1 MNGQMVLDKIM
12 DTYRPNFDVEEPYE
26 FHGEVY
32 DAYAGF
38 SMTSAKYVLVK
49 RAELWRAHCF
59 EHAFFQCREEI
70 HAGDLLRFQ
79 EQLLEHMEPELGR
92 GGEAEPVKDHMY
104 TYLTGVF
111 VSEKAVSPET
121 LQTLKKLKFRK
132 NYRFA
137 VRGFSEERL
146 VLLDMENRR
155 IYGNPAAKD
164 LIKGYK
170 KMVTFQYP
178 HS

>member
-1 MNGQMVLDKIM
+1 
-12 DTYRPNFDVEEPYE
+12 
-26 FHGEVY
+26 
-32 DAYAGF
+32 
-38 SMTSAKYVLVK
+38 
-49 RAELWRAHCF
+49 
-59 EHAFFQCREEI
+59 
-70 HAGDLLRFQ
+70 
-79 EQLLEHMEPELGR
+79 
-92 GGEAEPVKDHMY
+92 
-104 TYLTGVF
+104 
-111 VSEKAVSPET
+111 
-121 LQTLKKLKFRK
+121 
-132 NYRFA
+132 

>member
-1 MNGQMVLDKIM
+1 
-12 DTYRPNFDVEEPYE
+12 
-26 FHGEVY
+26 
-32 DAYAGF
+32 
-38 SMTSAKYVLVK
+38 
-49 RAELWRAHCF
+49 
-59 EHAFFQCREEI
+59 
-70 HAGDLLRFQ
+70 
-79 EQLLEHMEPELGR
+79 
-92 GGEAEPVKDHMY
+92 MY

-146 VLLDMENRR
+146 VLLYMENRR